1 MSNHKM
7 NRKQESNEAVMDFIS
22 GNINTDAAKH
32 LTKNIK
38 SLRSL
43 WLLAKMSGDIK
54 KNEKN
59 SLDDRLLF
67 NKSHHKEIKKQK

>member
-7 NRKQESNEAVMDFIS
+7 NKKQKSSGAVMDFIS
-22 GNINTDAAKH
+22 GNTDTDAAKR

-43 WLLAKMSGDIK
+43 WLLANMSGDIK
-54 KNEKN
+54 KN
-59 SLDDRLLF
+59 
-67 NKSHHKEIKKQK
+67 